1 MSEIERIESG
11 SQSELISGFYTGT
24 CASISGQ
31 STLTYEIG
39 KHGADG
45 SLHLRITRNTGG
57 GMWCKDWASFE
68 AIEALVLGAQ
78 ELKAK
83 SFQCLHPGK
92 SINTGGFVLAALRDL
107 GLIRVSEANS
117 RLHEHVPMTTLEL
130 VLQSPPKAISSNDA
144 SAMAV
149 KLHRKVKG
157 RV

>member
-1 MSEIERIESG
+1 MSEVEKIESVP
-11 SQSELISGFYTGT
+11 QSELIGSFYTGT

-39 KHGADG
+39 KHRAEG

-68 AIEALVLGAQ
+68 AIEAIVLGAQ

-83 SFQCLHPGK
+83 SFHCLHPGK
-92 SINTGGFVLAALRDL
+92 SINTGGFVLAVLRDL
-107 GLIRVSEANS
+107 GLIRPSEANT
-117 RLHEHVPMTTLEL
+117 RLHEHVPKTTLEF
-130 VLQSPPKAISSNDA
+130 VLQSPPKAMSSNDA
-144 SAMAV
+144 SSAAV
-149 KLHRKVKG
+149 KLHRKAKG